1 MQNID
6 NIIFD
11 YGNVIFQIDFQKS
24 QDAFEALGIEDC
36 ASVFSHREQN
46 ELFDKLD
53 TGKISAAEFCDGVRL
68 LAKNEKLSD
77 EEIIAAWNSLL
88 IGVPKENH
96 EILLQMKDKY
106 RTFLLSNNNEIH
118 YEFIMKYLK
127 KEFGLEDNSGFFEKD
142 YYSHLMGLRKPGREI
157 FEVVLKEH
165 NLDPERTLFI
175 DDSPQHLATAKTLG
189 IQTALITPP
198 ETLSELVER
207 LGL

>member
-11 YGNVIFQIDFQKS
+11 YGNVIFQIDFQKTH
-24 QDAFEALGIEDC
+24 DAFEALGIEDC
-36 ASVFSHREQN
+36 ATVFSHSAQN

-53 TGKISAAEFCDGVRL
+53 TGKISAAEFCDGVRV
-68 LAKNEKLSD
+68 LAKNDRLSD
-77 EEIIAAWNSLL
+77 EEIIKAWNSLL

-96 EILLQMKDKY
+96 EILLRMKEKY

-118 YEFIMKYLK
+118 YDFIMKYLK
-127 KEFGLEDNSGFFEKD
+127 SEFALESNAGFFEKD

-157 FEVVLKEH
+157 FEFVLKEH
-165 NLDPERTLFI
+165 DLVPDRTLFI
-175 DDSPQHLATAKTLG
+175 DDSPQHLETAKSLG

-198 ETLSELVER
+198 ETLTELVAR